1 MVSGPPPPVY
11 VLVRLRPAAVR
22 PVIEPETEY
31 VFVVQVTRTLSTSVE
46 LTVPAPS
53 VTTHV

>member
-1 MVSGPPPPVY
+1 VY